1 MRHYRSMG
9 VQEARTMNAPP
20 SPARPSGPQ
29 RVVIDP
35 RRWVSIRPIERSDEP
50 GLTSFYA
57 QLSPESR
64 RRRFLGFGSPAP
76 AALAA
81 IFTDRSSP
89 GVVGILGEPGPL
101 DGAVVA
107 HASVQPD
114 GIGGA
119 EVAFTVA
126 DALQGHGIGRAL
138 VAAALGMAR
147 SMGPR
152 PGERQHARRQRGDA
166 ASAPSARLRRA
177 QRPHGRRRGGGH
189 PPARLLAGPSRSKR
203 PGATG
208 RSALTTVPRRSV
220 HSIRNTAGLRS
231 TDAPHARLLRRLH
244 RHGHPLPRDDPRH
257 RPGDERHGTAVRNAR
272 RRFLSAGERGR
283 RPGRR
288 DCDPRLRPRVR
299 AGDGRRAG
307 AGSIHGDLHERRRHR
322 AQRDL
327 RGRHDGQCRRAPVRD
342 RRGRHSGRR
351 V

>member
-1 MRHYRSMG
+1 
-9 VQEARTMNAPP
+9 MNAPP

-147 SMGPR
+147 SMGL
-152 PGERQHARRQRGDA
+152 AR
-166 ASAPSARLRRA
+166 ASASM
-177 QRPHGRRRGGGH
+177 
-189 PPARLLAGPSRSKR
+189 LADNVAMRY
-203 PGATG
+203 
-208 RSALTTVPRRSV
+208 
-220 HSIRNTAGLRS
+220 
-231 TDAPHARLLRRLH
+231 LLR
-244 RHGHPLPRDDPRH
+244 P
-257 RPGDERHGTAVRNAR
+257 PGCVV
-272 RRFLSAGERGR
+272 LSDLMDAGVEEVT
-283 RPGRR
+283 
-288 DCDPRLRPRVR
+288 LQLV
-299 AGDGRRAG
+299 
-307 AGSIHGDLHERRRHR
+307 S
-322 AQRDL
+322 
-327 RGRHDGQCRRAPVRD
+327 
-342 RRGRHSGRR
+342 
-351 V
+351 

>member
-1 MRHYRSMG
+1 
-9 VQEARTMNAPP
+9 MNAP
-20 SPARPSGPQ
+20 SPRRGRAVRSGCHRSP
-29 RVVIDP
+29 
-35 RRWVSIRPIERSDEP
+35 RWVSIRPIQRSDEP

-57 QLSPESR
+57 QLSPESH
-64 RRRFLGFGSPAP
+64 RRRFLASARRSRRSRGHLHRPLVAGRRRDPGTRPA
-76 AALAA
+76 
-81 IFTDRSSP
+81 RRRR
-89 GVVGILGEPGPL
+89 
-101 DGAVVA
+101 VA
-107 HASVQPD
+107 HASSSPMASAGRG
-114 GIGGA
+114 GIH
-119 EVAFTVA
+119 VA
-126 DALQGHGIGRAL
+126 DALQATIPAL
-138 VAAALGMAR
+138 VAQR
-147 SMGPR
+147 SHGSLDGTR
-152 PGERQHARRQRGDA
+152 PCERQHARRQRGDA
-166 ASAPSARLRRA
+166 ASPPPVRLRRA